1 MNSEL
6 TSDFIK
12 LFRQLP
18 NRIQKTAKKNYRLW
32 KQNPQHPSVEL
43 KKLKTSSTVY
53 SVRAGI
59 GWRAVGVMKDSDTIV
74 WFWIGS
80 HAEYDKL
87 LKNL

>member
-6 TSDFIK
+6 STEFIR

-32 KQNPQHPSVEL
+32 KQNPQHPGVEF
-43 KKLKTSSTVY
+43 KKLKTNTAVY

-59 GWRAVGVMKDSDTIV
+59 GWLAVGVMKDSDTIV

-80 HAEYDKL
+80 HADYDKL
-87 LKNL
+87 LNKL

>member
-6 TSDFIK
+6 STEFIR

-32 KQNPQHPSVEL
+32 KQNPQHPIVEF
-43 KKLKTSSTVY
+43 KKLITNAAVY

-59 GWRAVGVMKDSDTIV
+59 GWRALEVMKDRDTIV

-80 HAEYDKL
+80 HADYDKL
-87 LKNL
+87 LNKL

>member
-6 TSDFIK
+6 TSEFIG

-32 KQNPQHPSVEL
+32 KQNPLHPSVEF
-43 KKLKTSSTVY
+43 KKLKTDTAVY

-59 GWRAVGVMKDSDTIV
+59 GWRALGVMKDSDTIV

-80 HAEYDKL
+80 HADYDKL
-87 LKNL
+87 LKKL

>member
-6 TSDFIK
+6 TAEFIK
-12 LFRQLP
+12 LFRHLP

-32 KQNPQHPSVEL
+32 KHNPQHPSVEF
-43 KKLKTSSTVY
+43 KKLKTSSAVY

-59 GWRAVGVMKDSDTIV
+59 GWRAVGVMKDSNTMV

-87 LKNL
+87 LKNF

>member
-6 TSDFIK
+6 TVEFIA
-12 LFRQLP
+12 LFRSLP
-18 NRIQKTAKKNYRLW
+18 SRIQKTAKKNYRLW
-32 KQNPQHPSVEL
+32 KQNPQHPSLEF
-43 KKLKTSSTVY
+43 KKLKTHSAVY

-59 GWRAVGVMKDSDTIV
+59 GWRAVGVMKDSHSMV

>member
-6 TSDFIK
+6 STEFIR

-32 KQNPQHPSVEL
+32 KQNPQHPGVEF
-43 KKLKTSSTVY
+43 KKLKTNAAIY

-80 HAEYDKL
+80 HADYDKL
-87 LKNL
+87 LNKL